1 MQHLDLETLARLAE
15 ETATREEEAHLEGC
29 AECAE
34 EIRALREQRDALLGL
49 PDLSPPP
56 AAWAALEA
64 RLEGEG
70 LLRPAAPRGLR
81 GTGLRI
87 AASLV
92 LFLGG
97 GVAGAAWQ
105 GGAAGAA
112 PDPVGTRPASAQQ
125 ASLRLEE
132 AQAAYLQALTHYAE
146 MTGADESADPVNR
159 LAALEG
165 IVLTTQAALQRAPA
179 DPVINGYHLTALGQK
194 EAVLRQ
200 IAQSTET
207 DTWF

>member
-1 MQHLDLETLARLAE
+1 MRHLDLETLARLVDE
-15 ETATREEEAHLEGC
+15 PATREEGAHLEGC
-29 AECAE
+29 TECAE
-34 EIRALREQRDALLGL
+34 EIRELRGQRDALLNL
-49 PDLSPPP
+49 PGMPPP
-56 AAWAALEA
+56 SAAWAMLEE

-70 LLRPAAPRGLR
+70 LLRRAAPRRLR
-81 GTGLRI
+81 GPGLRI

-105 GGAAGAA
+105 EARAGAA
-112 PDPVGTRPASAQQ
+112 PDPVAARPASAAQ
-125 ASLRLEE
+125 ASLRLQE
-132 AQAAYLQALTHYAE
+132 AQAAYLQALTQYAE
-146 MTGADESADPVNR
+146 MTGADDTADPVNR

-200 IAQSTET
+200 IARSTDN

>member
-1 MQHLDLETLARLAE
+1 MRHLDLETLARLADE
-15 ETATREEEAHLEGC
+15 PATREEEAHLEGC
-29 AECAE
+29 LECAE
-34 EIRALREQRDALLGL
+34 EIRALQGQREALLNL
-49 PDLSPPP
+49 PDLAPPA

-70 LLRPAAPRGLR
+70 LLRPAAPRRLR
-81 GTGLRI
+81 GPGLRI
-87 AASLV
+87 AASLL
-92 LFLGG
+92 LFLAG

-105 GGAAGAA
+105 AGTAGAA
-112 PDPVGTRPASAQQ
+112 PDAVATRPASAEQ

-132 AQAAYLQALTHYAE
+132 AQAAYLQALTQHAE

-200 IAQSTET
+200 IARSTDN